1 LQSTIFQQKKV
12 RVNHKSFRFGQW
24 RVDPATN
31 TLSCG
36 ELNRQL
42 EPRAMDVLLYL
53 CHHPHVVIS
62 ADTLLEACWG
72 NVAPSDNAIH
82 KIITQL
88 RRALDDSAV
97 EPRYIET
104 IRKRGYRLLAE
115 LSYDD
120 DVSNGSWLHAS
131 PFRGLEAF
139 EEQHA
144 SIFFGRKLNVDQL
157 VQVVVAQAQAACA
170 MVLVLGPSG
179 AGKTSL
185 VQAGL
190 IPALKAGA
198 APAETGLA
206 ISAHLQLDCADMGQ
220 AGLLDTLASVL
231 LDAELDG
238 RQLFENTSAV
248 ALAQRLAQDL
258 PGVIEQLQKQ
268 MPAIQLMVFI
278 DRFEAVFRL
287 PHVSEQERAVFIN
300 VLDQL
305 ARSGCVLLVLACRN
319 DFYPHLSA
327 YPALMNLKL
336 RGGHFDLAP
345 PGSADI
351 AQIIRHPAQV
361 AQLRYTTDEQGESL
375 DELLISAARSG
386 PDTLPL
392 LQYCLQEL
400 YRLRSADGELSHAS
414 FHQLGG
420 LEGAIGARAEQVISA
435 LGPAQIGALPHV
447 LSQLVLVAEDEATV
461 TSRRVPWSALRSD
474 AETKLVQ
481 ALVDAHLFVSDLQG
495 GAPAFGIAH
504 EAQLRRWPRVVAWIE
519 EHRQTLQ
526 VRSRISAQAKRWQD
540 SGRARDMLLPSGTQT
555 NQARQLLKSAGFSFT
570 PQEQAFVHASLLGVR
585 RGERLRLTIT
595 VAMAGLALLAGGLF
609 LMARSAQQAAEQH
622 RTEAEGLMG
631 YMLGEFVDKL
641 RPLGKLD
648 LLDSVSNRALSY
660 LSDPSRVNDSTA
672 ALAQRAKSLQV
683 ISEVK
688 IARADPIGA
697 NTALLAG
704 REILKKQL
712 LTNPAD
718 LALLKSAGEN
728 AFWLG
733 QIHLDQKEWDKSQ
746 QYFEEYR
753 DYADRQ
759 AKVAPGA
766 VDGWVEQSY
775 AHNNLGTLALRRG
788 AVQRAAE
795 EFALSVELKTR
806 AHAKNLQDKQLA
818 ADLADSLSWQA
829 SAQMQLGKL
838 AQAESLYGRE
848 LSLLQKLHETYP
860 AETRWVNRLWAAWLH
875 QAELKQARGDLNAS
889 REDLL
894 QASALLQTSLEKDP
908 SNRISQRD
916 LNIVELRIVE
926 TDVGAEKST
935 QKLVRLEK
943 LQQNFAELIR
953 LEPKKLGLQIS
964 AASVR
969 VRKAEIYL
977 HNHKLIDAAVSLH
990 PAIDSLQQ
998 IRVTAPKDVAVIR
1011 ALSDALLLNA
1021 ELNEAQDDATP
1032 HRHCETLQAILRPL
1046 VVDNSDFHFLGPW
1059 VKAHAC
1065 LGQNE
1070 HAAPARKLLEAM
1082 SYRDPAYLHY
1092 MSTHPLKKADS

>member
-1 LQSTIFQQKKV
+1 
-12 RVNHKSFRFGQW
+12 
-24 RVDPATN
+24 
-31 TLSCG
+31 
-36 ELNRQL
+36 
-42 EPRAMDVLLYL
+42 MDVLLYL

-62 ADTLLEACWG
+62 AETLLDACWG

-198 APAETGLA
+198 APADAGLA

-287 PHVSEQERAVFIN
+287 PHVGEQERAVFIN

-361 AQLRYTTDEQGESL
+361 AQLRYTTDERGESL

-435 LGPAQIGALPHV
+435 LGPAQIAALPHV

-474 AETKLVQ
+474 AETRLVQ

-504 EAQLRRWPRVVAWIE
+504 EALLRRWPRVVAWIE

-555 NQARQLLKSAGFSFT
+555 NQARQLMKTAGFSFT

-595 VAMAGLALLAGGLF
+595 VVMAGLALLAGGLF

-648 LLDSVSNRALSY
+648 LLDSVSNRALEY
-660 LSDPSRVNDSTA
+660 LSDPARVNDSDN
-672 ALAQRAKSLQV
+672 ALLQRAKSLQLL
-683 ISEVK
+683 SEVK
-688 IARADPIGA
+688 IARADPAGA

-704 REILKKQL
+704 RDILRRQL
-712 LTNPAD
+712 RERPAD
-718 LALLKSAGEN
+718 IGLLKSAGEN

-733 QIHLDQKEWDKSQ
+733 QIQLDQQKWDQ
-746 QYFEEYR
+746 AQRYYEEYR
-753 DYADRQ
+753 EYADRQ
-759 AKVAPGA
+759 ASVAPQS
-766 VDGWVEQSY
+766 VDAWIEQSY
-775 AHNNLGTLALRRG
+775 AHNNLGTVALRRDD
-788 AVQRAAE
+788 ATRAAS
-795 EFALSVELKTR
+795 EFALSVSLKTR
-806 AHAKNLQDKQLA
+806 AYGPAPQDKQQA

-829 SAQMQLGKL
+829 SALVQLGKL
-838 AQAESLYGRE
+838 MEAEALYARQ
-848 LSLLQKLHETYP
+848 LTLLQTLHTRYPDETL
-860 AETRWVNRLWAAWLH
+860 WVKELAAAWSH
-875 QAELKQARGDLNAS
+875 QSELKQAHGDLATS
-889 REDLL
+889 HDDALQAHRLL
-894 QASALLQTSLEKDP
+894 QASVEKDP
-908 SNRISQRD
+908 SNRNWQRS
-916 LNIVELRIVE
+916 LYVAELRLIDTE
-926 TDVGAEKST
+926 ITPPASSRA
-935 QKLVRLEK
+935 LARLDQ
-943 LQQNFAELIR
+943 LQQRFEELSR
-953 LEPKKLGLQIS
+953 LEPKKPTLQVLIARIQQNK
-964 AASVR
+964 AALLLR
-969 VRKAEIYL
+969 ERRAK
-977 HNHKLIDAAVSLH
+977 DAAAQLRPAVDKLRQLH
-990 PAIDSLQQ
+990 EAKPSDPYT
-998 IRVTAPKDVAVIR
+998 RTALIN
-1011 ALSDALLLNA
+1011 ALLLNA
-1021 ELNEAQDDATP
+1021 DLASLQDDPIAGT
-1032 HRHCETLQAILRPL
+1032 HCEAVRMVLQPL
-1046 VVDNSDFHFLGPW
+1046 IKGSTDFRLLAPW
-1059 VKAHAC
+1059 TQAHSC
-1065 LGQNE
+1065 LNQ
-1070 HAAPARKLLEAM
+1070 AAAATSTRRLLEVM
-1082 SYRDPAYLHY
+1082 QYRDPAYLQY
-1092 MSTHPLKKADS
+1092 LSTHPLKKATS

>member
-1 LQSTIFQQKKV
+1 M
-12 RVNHKSFRFGQW
+12 NHKSFRFGQW

-62 ADTLLEACWG
+62 AETLLDACWG

-198 APAETGLA
+198 APADAGLA

-238 RQLFENTSAV
+238 HQLFDNTSAV

-287 PHVSEQERAVFIN
+287 PHVGEQERAVFIN

-361 AQLRYTTDEQGESL
+361 AQLRYTTDERGESL

-400 YRLRSADGELSHAS
+400 YRLRSADGELTHAS

-435 LGPAQIGALPHV
+435 LGPAQIAALPHV

-474 AETKLVQ
+474 AETRLVQ

-495 GAPAFGIAH
+495 GAPAFGLAH
-504 EAQLRRWPRVVAWIE
+504 EALLRRWPRVVAWIE

-555 NQARQLLKSAGFSFT
+555 NQARQLLKTRGFSFT
-570 PQEQAFVHASLLGVR
+570 SQEDTFIAASLQSER
-585 RGERLRLTIT
+585 RGERLRL
-595 VAMAGLALLAGGLF
+595 VVMCVVMGLALLAGGLG
-609 LMARSAQQAAEQH
+609 LVARKAQMLAEQH
-622 RTEAEGLMG
+622 RAKAEDLMG

-648 LLDSVSNRALSY
+648 LLDSVSNRALAY
-660 LSDPSRVNDSTA
+660 LSDASRVNDSDA
-672 ALAQRAKSLQV
+672 ALAQRIKSLLL

-688 IARADPIGA
+688 IARADPVAA
-697 NTALLAG
+697 NTALLAA
-704 REILKKQL
+704 REILHRQL
-712 LTNPAD
+712 QTRPTDMSLI
-718 LALLKSAGEN
+718 KSAGEN

-733 QIHLDQKEWDKSQ
+733 QIDSDRKEWAKAQ

-753 DYADRQ
+753 AHSDAMAALAPNDADS
-759 AKVAPGA
+759 
-766 VDGWVEQSY
+766 WMEQSY
-775 AHNNLGTLALRRG
+775 AHNSLGTVALRRG
-788 AVQRAAE
+788 DVLRAAN
-795 EFALSVELKTR
+795 EFALSVALKTR
-806 AHAKNLQDKQLA
+806 AFSKSPNDQRLA

-829 SAQMQLGKL
+829 SAQLQLGQL
-838 AQAESLYGRE
+838 TQAESLYDKE
-848 LSLLQKLHETYP
+848 LALLQTIHRTHPNDTL
-860 AETRWVNRLWAAWLH
+860 WLNRLASAWSH
-875 QAELKQARGDLNAS
+875 QADVKQARGDLTVS
-889 REDLL
+889 RENLNSAQSLL
-894 QASALLQTSLEKDP
+894 KTIVDRDP
-908 SNRISQRD
+908 SNRTWQKNLYIAQLKAFDLADKDTNKLQAFSQ
-916 LNIVELRIVE
+916 
-926 TDVGAEKST
+926 
-935 QKLVRLEK
+935 LEK
-943 LQQNFAELIR
+943 LHDNLSALSL
-953 LEPKKLGLQIS
+953 LEPKKLNLQMLVAGVAQRR
-964 AASVR
+964 AALELQHGQAH
-969 VRKAEIYL
+969 KADTTLTPALIQLQNIHAAAPADQMIRNYL
-977 HNHKLIDAAVSLH
+977 V
-990 PAIDSLQQ
+990 
-998 IRVTAPKDVAVIR
+998 
-1011 ALSDALLLNA
+1011 DALMLNA
-1021 ELNEAQDDATP
+1021 DIRLALGDI
-1032 HRHCETLQAILRPL
+1032 ETARQGCKAAKAILQPL
-1046 VVDNSDFHFLGPW
+1046 IPNSSDFHLLAPW
-1059 VKAHAC
+1059 VKASVC
-1065 LGQNE
+1065 LNE
-1070 HAAPARKLLEAM
+1070 YAEVAPSRKLLESINYQEP
-1082 SYRDPAYLHY
+1082 SYLQYL
-1092 MSTHPLKKADS
+1092 SNHPPKKAIQ